1 METLMREINK
11 ILVSKNAEID
21 ILKWENEKLKK
32 ENAELKNDVEKY
44 KENEVNNVKVH

>member
-32 ENAELKNDVEKY
+32 ENAELKTD
-44 KENEVNNVKVH
+44 NEVNRV